1 MDQKTIFIQMAMAA
15 WQTQLNRCTQLVD
28 ELTDEMWMNEI
39 APGKNRGI
47 YLVGHLAAV
56 HDSMSDILGTGKPQ
70 YPELRQIFL
79 QMPDRQAEKIPSV
92 ADLRKV
98 WTSVNARLASE
109 FSAVP
114 EAEWFNRHQAMSDE
128 DFAKDPSRNKLNV
141 LINRTNHLAYHLGQ
155 LRLLK

>member
-1 MDQKTIFIQMAMAA
+1 
-15 WQTQLNRCTQLVD
+15 
-28 ELTDEMWMNEI
+28 
-39 APGKNRGI
+39 
-47 YLVGHLAAV
+47 
-56 HDSMSDILGTGKPQ
+56 MSDILGTGKPQ

-98 WTSVNARLASE
+98 WTSVNARLTSE